1 MYLLEFY
8 LVLCVHVCFDYSRLA
23 TEKSKKAFHNQVHAK
38 NPSSDG
44 KNIGE
49 NSANMVESNA
59 CSTSLQKACF
69 TCLDSSLYQLY
80 SQNQD
85 HYISKDR
92 QVKF

>member
-1 MYLLEFY
+1 M
-8 LVLCVHVCFDYSRLA
+8 HVCFDYSRHA
-23 TEKSKKAFHNQVHAK
+23 TEKSKKVFHNQVHAK
-38 NPSSDG
+38 NPNSDG

-49 NSANMVESNA
+49 KSGNIVDSNA
-59 CSTSLQKACF
+59 CSTGLQKACF
-69 TCLDSSLYQLY
+69 TCVDSSLYQLY